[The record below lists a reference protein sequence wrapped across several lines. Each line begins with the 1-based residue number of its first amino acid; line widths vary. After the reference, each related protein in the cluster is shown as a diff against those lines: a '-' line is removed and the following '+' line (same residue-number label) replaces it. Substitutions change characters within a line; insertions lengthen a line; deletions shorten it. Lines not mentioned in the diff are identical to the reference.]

1 MSQAA
6 AITTDFGPEDNENY
20 RSRPRLSYPREAK
33 LQAIQYAKFTWF
45 QKEDGSL
52 HPLSKYQAA
61 QNLGITPIMLKNWIG
76 NEQVILNQ
84 TRGSRRRFYRREAKF
99 PEHDKLLYK
108 EFEEARGLGRQIT
121 HR

>member
-1 MSQAA
+1 
-6 AITTDFGPEDNENY
+6 
-20 RSRPRLSYPREAK
+20 
-33 LQAIQYAKFTWF
+33 
-45 QKEDGSL
+45 
-52 HPLSKYQAA
+52 
-61 QNLGITPIMLKNWIG
+61 MLKNWIG

-121 HR
+121 HRWIMRHAKALYRKLYPYCCLYDPITRRWRYLDIKFSNGWF